1 MQIKNHKLV
10 DADFSNKSPNKRKGK
25 MKPIG
30 IVLHYTAS
38 GGKDGGGDAA
48 YLSRASSRAS
58 AQIVVGREGDVHQL
72 MPLNNIAWHAGESKW
87 NGVEDQNAHT
97 IGIEIDNWGWLEGR
111 RINLPEEKIFVGQR
125 NNRGHNQW
133 ETYAEAQLQAVEE
146 VIAAICDYYDIEY
159 IVGHEDVSPGRKQDP
174 GPALDEFK
182 AKMQEKYLSAPA
194 CDSEPEAEPEPAK
207 SEGEVTTK
215 VALRLR
221 KTASY
226 SAPILTVM
234 PEGRSVEVLSEPF
247 PGWFKVKF
255 GNRIGFTV
263 GKYLDM

>member
-1 MQIKNHKLV
+1 MQIKNHRIIE
-10 DADFSNKSPNKRKGK
+10 ADHSNKSPNKRRGT
-25 MKPIG
+25 MKPRI

-38 GGKDGGGDAA
+38 GGKTGGGDAS

-58 AQIVVGREGDVHQL
+58 AQVVVGRSADVHQL
-72 MPLNNIAWHAGESKW
+72 MPLNHIAWHAGKSNYKGQDDV
-87 NGVEDQNAHT
+87 NLFS

-111 RINLPEEKIFVGQR
+111 GINLPEEDIFHGQR
-125 NNRGHNQW
+125 NGKGYDQW
-133 ETYAEAQLQAVEE
+133 EKYNPVQLAAVEE
-146 VIAAICDYYDIEY
+146 VIAAICEAYDIED

-182 AKMQEKYLSAPA
+182 AQMREKYLGKTR
-194 CDSEPEAEPEPAK
+194 PAK
-207 SEGEVTTK
+207 EKTKDEVTTK
-215 VALRLR
+215 VNLRLR

-226 SAPILTVM
+226 QAVILTVM
-234 PEGRSVEVLSEPF
+234 PKGSSVKVLSEPY

-255 GNRIGFTV
+255 GNRVGYTV

>member
-1 MQIKNHKLV
+1 MKIKNHYLEG
-10 DADFSNKSPNKRKGK
+10 ADRSNKSPNKRRGT
-25 MKPIG
+25 MKPVG
-30 IVLHYTAS
+30 IVLHYTGS
-38 GGKDGGGDAA
+38 GGETGGGDAA

-58 AQIVVGREGDVHQL
+58 SQVVIGRQGDVHQL
-72 MPLNNIAWHAGESKW
+72 MPLNHIAWHAGKSSW

-97 IGIEIDNWGWLEGR
+97 IGIEIDNWGWLKGR
-111 RINLPEEKIFVGQR
+111 GINLPEEDVFTGQR
-125 NNRGHNQW
+125 DGKGYNKW
-133 ETYAEAQLQAVEE
+133 ESYGDTQLDAVEK
-146 VIAAICDYYDIEY
+146 VIAAISDYYDIEY

-182 AKMQEKYLSAPA
+182 AKMQAKFVPHMLTKNEPDAPKA
-194 CDSEPEAEPEPAK
+194 GGA
-207 SEGEVTTK
+207 TTR
-215 VALRLR
+215 VNLRLR

-226 SAPILTVM
+226 QAVILTTM
-234 PEGRSVEVLSEPF
+234 PKGSSVEILDEPY